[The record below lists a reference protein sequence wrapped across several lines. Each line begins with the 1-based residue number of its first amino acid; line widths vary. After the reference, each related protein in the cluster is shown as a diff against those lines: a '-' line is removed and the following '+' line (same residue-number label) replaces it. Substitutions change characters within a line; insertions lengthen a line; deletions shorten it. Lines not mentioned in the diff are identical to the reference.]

1 MRILIEEYQYEYEDV
16 YDVLKGLGVLQNV
29 EGKVCLSYVGY
40 YFNDD
45 PDVNDCVFILPKVL
59 LEGEFGKE
67 KVFGHI
73 EPKDL
78 INAEDCKELTT
89 EEHTFIYNLSV
100 WIYRAIT
107 VFRDHEFDRVED
119 GKRQSSIVFYKQAPM
134 MGHTRKRRANTFLDV
149 LLTLQEWNKRNES
162 FVMFILKNLHSGY
175 NKINWTR
182 TISRSQAVIQ
192 ESIGSTRRQDV
203 SYLNP
208 INKKRQINFD
218 EELLVIYYSILQH
231 MHDKYGFPVSIN
243 VNFPLIRGDKFARY
257 INGYGKRRLKQIK
270 YKYFSDKALELWEL
284 CYAFFDRPDNIML
297 NVDQREYLLVKS
309 FHIVFE
315 AIIDELIAGDQKL
328 PKELKDQPDGK
339 RVDHLYQYKEL
350 TNNDTDDNIYYIG
363 DSKYYKRGNSLG
375 NESVYKQ
382 FTYARNVIQW
392 NIDLFNDGK
401 AEDRNGHVK
410 LRDDVTEGYNII
422 PNFFISA
429 NQNVLQP
436 EDDIKLIDSDK
447 EAGQS
452 RQQYYLSRQFENR
465 LFDRDTFLLAHYDV
479 NFLFVIALYGRNHQ
493 SSKVAWRNKVRKMFR
508 KEIQQMLKDNFEF
521 YAMTA
526 HADVNADTYIKEN
539 FQTLLGKV
547 FHPFENR
554 EGSDQQYYSLALR
567 NPDKEYEY
575 YKNVKHDAIRA
586 EEARRRIADENEQ
599 VMFDLKQ
606 AFYVA
611 PCELGV
617 DPRSLP
623 EDVMPIVEP
632 RSHDEIPKQFLTM
645 HYLENYA
652 DTTILIGIVN
662 GLDHL
667 HWIFSRKGGK
677 RDDAYNVRLGKEVHG
692 GVVKSRD
699 YVRHAKFVIL
709 YNVGENKV
717 YKAFRVK
724 NTGELTSEQM
734 IKQDY
739 RNPHHD
745 KYFCYFFDEE
755 ITLGDFDIQ
764 GIIEADK
771 KKYEADPKHKE
782 KYAEGQPVYM
792 SGKELIKFRKKCI
805 QI

>member
-1 MRILIEEYQYEYEDV
+1 MRILIEEYQYDYEDV
-16 YDVLKGLGVLQNV
+16 YDVLKGLGVLQDV
-29 EGKVCLSYVGY
+29 EGKVSLSYVGY
-40 YFNDD
+40 YYNDD

-73 EPKDL
+73 EPRDL
-78 INAEDCKELTT
+78 INAEDCKDLTS

-119 GKRQSSIVFYKQAPM
+119 GKRQSSIVLYKQAPM
-134 MGHTRKRRANTFLDV
+134 MGHTRKRKANTFLDV

-162 FVMFILKNLHSGY
+162 FVMFIVKNLHSGY

-192 ESIGSTRRQDV
+192 ESIGGTRRQDV

-208 INKKRQINFD
+208 INKKRQVNFD

-257 INGYGKRRLKQIK
+257 IGGYGKRRLKRIK

-339 RVDHLYQYKEL
+339 RVDHIYQYQEL
-350 TNNDTDDNIYYIG
+350 TNNTTDDNIYYIG

-375 NESVYKQ
+375 KESIYKQ

-401 AEDRNGHVK
+401 EEEKNGHVK

-429 NQNVLQP
+429 NQNVLRP

-447 EAGQS
+447 EADKR

-479 NFLFVIALYGRNHQ
+479 NFLFVVALYGRNH
-493 SSKVAWRNKVRKMFR
+493 SASKALWRNKVRQMFR
-508 KEIQQMLKDNFEF
+508 KEIQQMLKENFEF

-526 HADVNADTYIKEN
+526 KSDVNPDVYIKEN
-539 FQTLLGKV
+539 FQSLLGKV
-547 FHPFENR
+547 YHPFDNR
-554 EGSDQQYYSLALR
+554 EGSDQQYFSLALR
-567 NPDKEYEY
+567 KPEKES
-575 YKNVKHDAIRA
+575 DATIRA
-586 EEARRRIADENEQ
+586 KVASENEA
-599 VMFDLKQ
+599 VMFELKN
-606 AFYVA
+606 AFYIA
-611 PCELGV
+611 KCPLGV
-617 DPRSLP
+617 DPRTLP
-623 EDVMPIVEP
+623 EDKMPIVEP
-632 RSHDEIPKQFLTM
+632 RPHDVIPKQFLTM
-645 HYLENYA
+645 HYLENYPKA
-652 DTTILIGIVN
+652 TFLIGIVN
-662 GLDHL
+662 GYEHL
-667 HWIFSRKGGK
+667 NWIFSRNGGK
-677 RDDAYNVRLGKEVHG
+677 RDDAYNVRLGKDVHG

-699 YVRHAKFVIL
+699 YVKHAKFVIL
-709 YNVGENKV
+709 YMDGEKKV

-724 NTGELTSEQM
+724 NTGELTHEQM
-734 IKQDY
+734 ISQGY
-739 RNPHHD
+739 LNPRHD
-745 KYFCYFFDEE
+745 RYFCYFFDEE
-755 ITLGDFDIQ
+755 ITLGEFDIET
-764 GIIEADK
+764 IIEA
-771 KKYEADPKHKE
+771 E
-782 KYAEGQPVYM
+782 KTRNAGYAKGMPIYVNGE
-792 SGKELIKFRKKCI
+792 ELIKFRK
-805 QI
+805 

>member
-16 YDVLKGLGVLQNV
+16 YDVLKGLGVLQDV
-29 EGKVCLSYVGY
+29 EGKVSLSYVGY

-119 GKRQSSIVFYKQAPM
+119 GKRQSSIVLYKQAPM
-134 MGHTRKRRANTFLDV
+134 MGHTRKRKANTFLDV

-162 FVMFILKNLHSGY
+162 FVMFIVKNLHSGY

-192 ESIGSTRRQDV
+192 ESGCGSRRQDV

-218 EELLVIYYSILQH
+218 EELLVIYYSVLQH
-231 MHDKYGFPVSIN
+231 MHDEYGFPVRIN
-243 VNFPLIRGDKFARY
+243 VNFPLIQGEKFKRY

-315 AIIDELIAGDQKL
+315 AIIDELIAGDQTL

-339 RVDHLYQYKEL
+339 RVDHIYQYQEL
-350 TNNDTDDNIYYIG
+350 TNNATDDHIYYIG

-375 NESVYKQ
+375 KESVYKQ

-447 EAGQS
+447 EAGQR

-547 FHPFENR
+547 YHPFENR
-554 EGSDQQYYSLALR
+554 EGSDQQYFSLALR
-567 NPDKEYEY
+567 KPEKESNPEVSAKIS
-575 YKNVKHDAIRA
+575 N
-586 EEARRRIADENEQ
+586 ENEA
-599 VMFDLKQ
+599 VMFALRQ
-606 AFYVA
+606 AFYIA
-611 PCELGV
+611 KCPLGV
-617 DPRSLP
+617 DPKTLP
-623 EDVMPIVEP
+623 EDIMPKVEARP
-632 RSHDEIPKQFLTM
+632 HDEIPKEYLTM
-645 HYLENYA
+645 HHLEQYPDA
-652 DTTILIGIVN
+652 TFLIGGFNGVN
-662 GLDHL
+662 QLN
-667 HWIFSRKGGK
+667 WIFSRRGGK
-677 RDDAYNVRLGKEVHG
+677 RDDAYNVRIGKDVHG
-692 GVVKSRD
+692 GVIKSRENI
-699 YVRHAKFVIL
+699 RHAKFVIL
-709 YNVGENKV
+709 YEFEKEDKGV

-724 NTGELTSEQM
+724 NIGELTKQQM
-734 IKQDY
+734 IDTGY
-739 RNPHHD
+739 INPRHD
-745 KYFCYFFDEE
+745 AYLCYFFDEE
-755 ITLGDFDIQ
+755 ITLGEFDIKK
-764 GIIEADK
+764 IIEADRMK
-771 KKYEADPKHKE
+771 HEADSKQKKE
-782 KYAEGQPVYM
+782 YAEGQPVYM
-792 SGKELIKFRKKCI
+792 SGKELINYRK
-805 QI
+805 

>member
-16 YDVLKGLGVLQNV
+16 YDVLKGLGVLQDV
-29 EGKVCLSYVGY
+29 EGKVSLSYVGY

-89 EEHTFIYNLSV
+89 EEHKFIYNLSV

-119 GKRQSSIVFYKQAPM
+119 GKRQSSIVLYKQAPM
-134 MGHTRKRRANTFLDV
+134 MGHTRKRKANTFLDV

-162 FVMFILKNLHSGY
+162 FVMFIVKNLHSGY

-192 ESIGSTRRQDV
+192 ESGCGSRRQDV

-218 EELLVIYYSILQH
+218 EELLVIYYSVLQH
-231 MHDKYGFPVSIN
+231 MHDEYGFPVRIN
-243 VNFPLIRGDKFARY
+243 VNFPLIQGEKFKRY

-315 AIIDELIAGDQKL
+315 AIIDELIAGDQTL

-339 RVDHLYQYKEL
+339 RVDHIYQYQEL
-350 TNNDTDDNIYYIG
+350 TNNATDDHIYYIG

-375 NESVYKQ
+375 KGSVYKQ

-447 EAGQS
+447 EAGQR

-508 KEIQQMLKDNFEF
+508 KEIQQMLKENFEF

-547 FHPFENR
+547 YHPFENR
-554 EGSDQQYYSLALR
+554 EGSDQQYFSLALCKPEKES
-567 NPDKEYEY
+567 NPEVSAKIS
-575 YKNVKHDAIRA
+575 N
-586 EEARRRIADENEQ
+586 ENEA
-599 VMFDLKQ
+599 VMFALRQ
-606 AFYVA
+606 AFYIA
-611 PCELGV
+611 KCPLGV
-617 DPRSLP
+617 DPKTLP
-623 EDVMPIVEP
+623 EDVMPKVEARP
-632 RSHDEIPKQFLTM
+632 HDEIPKEYLTM
-645 HYLENYA
+645 HHLEQYPDA
-652 DTTILIGIVN
+652 TFLIGGFNGVN
-662 GLDHL
+662 QLN
-667 HWIFSRKGGK
+667 WIFSRRGGK
-677 RDDAYNVRLGKEVHG
+677 RDDAYNVRIGKDVHG
-692 GVVKSRD
+692 GVIKSRENI
-699 YVRHAKFVIL
+699 RHAKFVIL
-709 YNVGENKV
+709 YEFEKEDKGV

-724 NTGELTSEQM
+724 NIGELTKQQM
-734 IKQDY
+734 IDTGY
-739 RNPHHD
+739 INPRHD
-745 KYFCYFFDEE
+745 AYLCYFFDEE
-755 ITLGDFDIQ
+755 ITLGEFDIKK
-764 GIIEADK
+764 IIEADRMKHEVDSKQK
-771 KKYEADPKHKE
+771 KE
-782 KYAEGQPVYM
+782 YAEGQPVYM
-792 SGKELIKFRKKCI
+792 SGKELINFRK
-805 QI
+805 

>member
-1 MRILIEEYQYEYEDV
+1 MRILIEEYQYDYEDV
-16 YDVLKGLGVLQNV
+16 YDVLKGLGVLQDV
-29 EGKVCLSYVGY
+29 EGKVSLSYVGY
-40 YFNDD
+40 YYNDD

-73 EPKDL
+73 EPRDL
-78 INAEDCKELTT
+78 INAEDCKDLTS

-119 GKRQSSIVFYKQAPM
+119 GKRQSSIVLYKQAPM
-134 MGHTRKRRANTFLDV
+134 MGHTRKRKANTFLDV

-162 FVMFILKNLHSGY
+162 FVMFIVKNLHSGY

-192 ESIGSTRRQDV
+192 ESIGGTRRQDV

-208 INKKRQINFD
+208 INKKRQVNFD

-257 INGYGKRRLKQIK
+257 IGGYGKRRLKQIK

-339 RVDHLYQYKEL
+339 RVDHIYQYQEL
-350 TNNDTDDNIYYIG
+350 TNNTTDDNIYYIG

-375 NESVYKQ
+375 KESIYKQ

-401 AEDRNGHVK
+401 EEEKNGHVK

-429 NQNVLQP
+429 NQNVLRP

-447 EAGQS
+447 EADKR

-479 NFLFVIALYGRNHQ
+479 NFLFVVALYGRNH
-493 SSKVAWRNKVRKMFR
+493 SASKALWRNKVRQMFR
-508 KEIQQMLKDNFEF
+508 KEIQQMLKENFEF

-526 HADVNADTYIKEN
+526 KSDVNPDVYIKEN
-539 FQTLLGKV
+539 FQSLLGKV
-547 FHPFENR
+547 YHPFDNR
-554 EGSDQQYYSLALR
+554 EGSDQQYFSLALR
-567 NPDKEYEY
+567 KPEKES
-575 YKNVKHDAIRA
+575 DATIRA
-586 EEARRRIADENEQ
+586 KVASENEA
-599 VMFDLKQ
+599 VMFELKN
-606 AFYVA
+606 AFYIA
-611 PCELGV
+611 KCPLGV
-617 DPRSLP
+617 DPRTLP
-623 EDVMPIVEP
+623 EDKMPIVEP
-632 RSHDEIPKQFLTM
+632 RPHDVIPKQFLTM
-645 HYLENYA
+645 HYLENYPKA
-652 DTTILIGIVN
+652 TFLIGIVN
-662 GLDHL
+662 GYEHL
-667 HWIFSRKGGK
+667 NWIFSRNGGK
-677 RDDAYNVRLGKEVHG
+677 RDDAYNVRLGKDVHG

-699 YVRHAKFVIL
+699 YVKHAKFVIL
-709 YNVGENKV
+709 YMDGEKKV

-724 NTGELTSEQM
+724 NTGELTHEQM
-734 IKQDY
+734 ISQGY
-739 RNPHHD
+739 LNPRHD
-745 KYFCYFFDEE
+745 RYFCYFFDEE
-755 ITLGDFDIQ
+755 ITLGEFDIET
-764 GIIEADK
+764 IIEA
-771 KKYEADPKHKE
+771 E
-782 KYAEGQPVYM
+782 KTRNAGYAKGMLIYVNGE
-792 SGKELIKFRKKCI
+792 ELIKFRK
-805 QI
+805 

>member
-16 YDVLKGLGVLQNV
+16 YDVLKGLGVLQDV

-162 FVMFILKNLHSGY
+162 FVMFIVKNLHSGY

-218 EELLVIYYSILQH
+218 EDLLVIYYSILQH

-375 NESVYKQ
+375 KESVYKQ

-447 EAGQS
+447 EAGQR

-547 FHPFENR
+547 YHPFENR
-554 EGSDQQYYSLALR
+554 EGSDQQYFSLALR
-567 NPDKEYEY
+567 KPEKESNPEVSAKIS
-575 YKNVKHDAIRA
+575 N
-586 EEARRRIADENEQ
+586 ENEA
-599 VMFDLKQ
+599 VMFALRQ
-606 AFYVA
+606 AFYIA
-611 PCELGV
+611 KCPLGV
-617 DPRSLP
+617 DPKTLP
-623 EDVMPIVEP
+623 EDVMPKVEARP
-632 RSHDEIPKQFLTM
+632 HDEIPKEYLTM
-645 HYLENYA
+645 HHLEQYPDA
-652 DTTILIGIVN
+652 TFLIGGFNGVN
-662 GLDHL
+662 QLN
-667 HWIFSRKGGK
+667 WIFSRRGGK
-677 RDDAYNVRLGKEVHG
+677 RDDAYNVRIGKDVHG
-692 GVVKSRD
+692 GVIKSRENI
-699 YVRHAKFVIL
+699 RHAKFVIL
-709 YNVGENKV
+709 YEFEKEDKGV

-724 NTGELTSEQM
+724 NIGELTKQQM
-734 IKQDY
+734 IDTGY
-739 RNPHHD
+739 INPRHD
-745 KYFCYFFDEE
+745 AYLCYFFDEE
-755 ITLGDFDIQ
+755 ITLGEFDIKK
-764 GIIEADK
+764 IIEADRMK
-771 KKYEADPKHKE
+771 HEADSKQKKE
-782 KYAEGQPVYM
+782 YAEGQPVYM
-792 SGKELIKFRKKCI
+792 SGKELINYRK
-805 QI
+805 

>member
-16 YDVLKGLGVLQNV
+16 YDVLKGLGVLQDV
-29 EGKVCLSYVGY
+29 EGKVSLSYVGY

-78 INAEDCKELTT
+78 INAEECKELTS

-107 VFRDHEFDRVED
+107 VFRDHEFDRVEN
-119 GKRQSSIVFYKQAPM
+119 GKRQSSIVLYKQAPM
-134 MGHTRKRRANTFLDV
+134 MGHTRKRKANTFLDV
-149 LLTLQEWNKRNES
+149 LLTLQEWNKRNQS
-162 FVMFILKNLHSGY
+162 FVMFIVKNLHSGY

-192 ESIGSTRRQDV
+192 ETTCGTRRQDV

-257 INGYGKRRLKQIK
+257 IGGYGKRRLKQIK

-350 TNNDTDDNIYYIG
+350 TNNDKNGNIYYIG

-375 NESVYKQ
+375 KESIYKQ

-401 AEDRNGHVK
+401 AENQSGHVK

-429 NQNVLQP
+429 NQNVLRP

-447 EAGQS
+447 EADKH
-452 RQQYYLSRQFENR
+452 RQQYYLNRQFENR

-479 NFLFVIALYGRNHQ
+479 NFLFVVALYGRNNAA
-493 SSKVAWRNKVRKMFR
+493 SKVQWRNKVRRMFR
-508 KEIQQMLKDNFEF
+508 KEIQQMIKENFEF

-526 HADVNADTYIKEN
+526 KSNVNPDVYIKEN
-539 FQTLLGKV
+539 FQSLLGKV
-547 FHPFENR
+547 YHPFDNR
-554 EGSDQQYYSLALR
+554 EGSDQQYFSLALR
-567 NPDKEYEY
+567 KPEKEKEYYEKVV
-575 YKNVKHDAIRA
+575 KNPALGEKMMK
-586 EEARRRIADENEQ
+586 EIADENES
-599 VMFDLKQ
+599 VIFDLRQ
-606 AFYVA
+606 AFYIA
-611 PCELGV
+611 KCPLGV
-617 DPRSLP
+617 DPRTLP
-623 EDVMPIVEP
+623 EDKMPIVEP
-632 RSHDEIPKQFLTM
+632 RPHDVIPKQFLTM
-645 HYLENYA
+645 HYLENYPK
-652 DTTILIGIVN
+652 TTFLIGIVN
-662 GLDHL
+662 GMDQLN
-667 HWIFSRKGGK
+667 WIFSRKGGK
-677 RDDAYNVRLGKEVHG
+677 RDDAYNVRLGKEAHG

-699 YVRHAKFVIL
+699 YVKHAKFVIL
-709 YNVGENKV
+709 YMDGENKV
-717 YKAFRVK
+717 YKAYRVK
-724 NTGELTSEQM
+724 NTGELIREQM
-734 IKQDY
+734 VSQGY
-739 RNPHHD
+739 LNPRHD
-745 KYFCYFFDEE
+745 RYFCYFFDEE
-755 ITLGDFDIQ
+755 ITLGEFDIEA
-764 GIIEADK
+764 IIDA
-771 KKYEADPKHKE
+771 E
-782 KYAEGQPVYM
+782 KARNAEYAKGMPVYM
-792 SGKELIKFRKKCI
+792 SGEELIKFRR
-805 QI
+805 

>member
-16 YDVLKGLGVLQNV
+16 YDVLKGLGVLQDV
-29 EGKVCLSYVGY
+29 EGKVSLSYVGY

-134 MGHTRKRRANTFLDV
+134 MGHTRKRMANTFLDV

-162 FVMFILKNLHSGY
+162 FVMFIVKNLHSGY

-243 VNFPLIRGDKFARY
+243 VNFPLIRGDKFTRY
-257 INGYGKRRLKQIK
+257 ISGYGKRRLKQIK

-375 NESVYKQ
+375 KESVYKQ

-401 AEDRNGHVK
+401 AEDRSGHVK

-429 NQNVLQP
+429 NQNVLRP
-436 EDDIKLIDSDK
+436 ENDIKLIDSDK
-447 EAGQS
+447 EDGKR

-479 NFLFVIALYGRNHQ
+479 NFLFVVALYGRNN
-493 SSKVAWRNKVRKMFR
+493 SASKVQWRNKVRRMFR
-508 KEIQQMLKDNFEF
+508 IEIQQMLKENFEF

-526 HADVNADTYIKEN
+526 KSDVNPDAYLREN
-539 FQTLLGKV
+539 FQQVLGKV
-547 FHPFENR
+547 YHPFDNR
-554 EGSDQQYYSLALR
+554 EGSDQQYFSLALR
-567 NPDKEYEY
+567 KPEKEA
-575 YKNVKHDAIRA
+575 DAAIREKVA
-586 EEARRRIADENEQ
+586 SENEA
-599 VMFDLKQ
+599 VMFELKH
-606 AFYVA
+606 AFYIA
-611 PCELGV
+611 KCPLGV
-617 DPRSLP
+617 DPRTLP
-623 EDVMPIVEP
+623 EDVMPRVEARP
-632 RSHDEIPKQFLTM
+632 HDVIPKQFLTM
-645 HYLENYA
+645 HYLENYPKA
-652 DTTILIGIVN
+652 TFLIGIVN
-662 GLDHL
+662 GMEHL

-677 RDDAYNVRLGKEVHG
+677 RDDAYNVRLGKEAHG

-699 YVRHAKFVIL
+699 YVKHAKFVIL
-709 YNVGENKV
+709 YNAGENKV

-724 NTGELTSEQM
+724 NTGELTHEQM
-734 IKQDY
+734 ISQGY
-739 RNPHHD
+739 LRPRHD

-755 ITLGDFDIQ
+755 ITLGEFDIH

-771 KKYEADPKHKE
+771 KKHEVDAKQKE
-782 KYAEGQPVYM
+782 EYAEGQPIFM
-792 SGKELIKFRKKCI
+792 SGEELIKFRK
-805 QI
+805 

>member
-16 YDVLKGLGVLQNV
+16 YDVLKGLGVLQDV
-29 EGKVCLSYVGY
+29 EGKVSLSYVGY

-162 FVMFILKNLHSGY
+162 FVMFIVKDLHSGY

-257 INGYGKRRLKQIK
+257 ISGYGKRRLKQIK

-297 NVDQREYLLVKS
+297 NVDQREYMLVKS

-375 NESVYKQ
+375 KESVYKQ

-401 AEDRNGHVK
+401 AEDRSGHVK

-429 NQNVLQP
+429 NQNVLRP
-436 EDDIKLIDSDK
+436 ENDIKLIDSDK
-447 EAGQS
+447 EDGKR

-479 NFLFVIALYGRNHQ
+479 NFLFVVALYGRNN
-493 SSKVAWRNKVRKMFR
+493 SASKVQWRNKVRRMFR
-508 KEIQQMLKDNFEF
+508 IEIQQMLKENFEF

-526 HADVNADTYIKEN
+526 KSDVNPDAYLRET
-539 FQTLLGKV
+539 FQQVLGKV
-547 FHPFENR
+547 YHPFDNR
-554 EGSDQQYYSLALR
+554 EGSDQQYFSLALR
-567 NPDKEYEY
+567 KPEKEA
-575 YKNVKHDAIRA
+575 DAAIREKVA
-586 EEARRRIADENEQ
+586 SENEA
-599 VMFDLKQ
+599 VMFELKH
-606 AFYVA
+606 AFYIA
-611 PCELGV
+611 KCPLGV
-617 DPRSLP
+617 DPRTLP
-623 EDVMPIVEP
+623 EDVMPRVEARP
-632 RSHDEIPKQFLTM
+632 HDVIPKQFLTM
-645 HYLENYA
+645 HYLENYPKA
-652 DTTILIGIVN
+652 TFLIGIVN
-662 GLDHL
+662 GMEHL

-677 RDDAYNVRLGKEVHG
+677 RDDAYNVRLGKEAHG

-699 YVRHAKFVIL
+699 YVKHAKFVIL
-709 YNVGENKV
+709 YNAGENKV

-724 NTGELTSEQM
+724 NTGELTREQM
-734 IKQDY
+734 ISQGY
-739 RNPHHD
+739 LRPRHD

-755 ITLGDFDIQ
+755 ITLGEFDIH

-771 KKYEADPKHKE
+771 KKHEVDAKQKE
-782 KYAEGQPVYM
+782 EYAEGQPIFM
-792 SGKELIKFRKKCI
+792 SGEELIKFRK
-805 QI
+805 

>member
-16 YDVLKGLGVLQNV
+16 YDVLKGLGVLQDV
-29 EGKVCLSYVGY
+29 EGKVSLSYVGY

-59 LEGEFGKE
+59 LEGEFGRE

-78 INAEDCKELTT
+78 INAEECKGLTS

-119 GKRQSSIVFYKQAPM
+119 GKRQSSIVLYKQAPM
-134 MGHTRKRRANTFLDV
+134 MGHTRKRKANTFLDV

-162 FVMFILKNLHSGY
+162 FVMFIVKNLHSGY

-192 ESIGSTRRQDV
+192 ESTSGTRRQDV
-203 SYLNP
+203 SYLSP

-218 EELLVIYYSILQH
+218 EELLIIYYSILQH
-231 MHDKYGFPVSIN
+231 MHDKYGFPVSIK

-257 INGYGKRRLKQIK
+257 IGGYGKRRLKQIK

-339 RVDHLYQYKEL
+339 RVDHLYQYREL
-350 TNNDTDDNIYYIG
+350 TNNTTSDNIYYIG

-375 NESVYKQ
+375 KESVYKQ

-401 AEDRNGHVK
+401 AEDRSGHVK

-447 EAGQS
+447 EASQR

-479 NFLFVIALYGRNHQ
+479 NFLFVVALYGRNHPASKAQ
-493 SSKVAWRNKVRKMFR
+493 WRSKVRQMFR
-508 KEIQQMLKDNFEF
+508 KEIQQMLKENFEF

-526 HADVNADTYIKEN
+526 KSDVNPDVYIKEN
-539 FQTLLGKV
+539 FQSLLGKV
-547 FHPFENR
+547 YHPFDNR
-554 EGSDQQYYSLALR
+554 EGSDQQYFSLALR
-567 NPDKEYEY
+567 KPEKEKEYYEKVV
-575 YKNVKHDAIRA
+575 KNPALGEKMMN
-586 EEARRRIADENEQ
+586 EIADENEA
-599 VMFDLKQ
+599 VMFDLRQ

-611 PCELGV
+611 KCPLGT
-617 DPRSLP
+617 DPRTLP
-623 EDVMPIVEP
+623 EDEMPIVEP
-632 RSHDEIPKQFLTM
+632 RPHDVIPKQFLTM
-645 HYLENYA
+645 HYLENYPTA
-652 DTTILIGIVN
+652 TFLIGIVN
-662 GLDHL
+662 GYEHL
-667 HWIFSRKGGK
+667 NWIFSRNGGK
-677 RDDAYNVRLGKEVHG
+677 RDDAYNVRLGKDVHG

-699 YVRHAKFVIL
+699 YVKHAKFVIL
-709 YNVGENKV
+709 YMDGEKKV

-724 NTGELTSEQM
+724 NTGELTRKQM
-734 IKQDY
+734 IAQGY
-739 RNPHHD
+739 LNPRHER
-745 KYFCYFFDEE
+745 YFCYFFDEE
-755 ITLGDFDIQ
+755 ITLGEFDIAA
-764 GIIEADK
+764 IIEAEK
-771 KKYEADPKHKE
+771 ARNA
-782 KYAEGQPVYM
+782 KYAKGMPVYM
-792 SGKELIKFRKKCI
+792 SGEELIKFKK
-805 QI
+805 

>member
-1 MRILIEEYQYEYEDV
+1 MRILIEEYQYDYEDV
-16 YDVLKGLGVLQNV
+16 YDVLKGLGVLQDV
-29 EGKVCLSYVGY
+29 EGKVSLSYVGY
-40 YFNDD
+40 YYNDD

-73 EPKDL
+73 EPRDL
-78 INAEDCKELTT
+78 INAEDCKDLTS

-119 GKRQSSIVFYKQAPM
+119 GKRQSSIVLYKQAPM
-134 MGHTRKRRANTFLDV
+134 MGHTRKRKANTFLDV

-162 FVMFILKNLHSGY
+162 FVMFIVKNLHSGY

-192 ESIGSTRRQDV
+192 ESIGGTRRQDV

-208 INKKRQINFD
+208 INKKRQVNFD

-257 INGYGKRRLKQIK
+257 IGGYGKRRLKQIK

-339 RVDHLYQYKEL
+339 RVDHIYQYQEL
-350 TNNDTDDNIYYIG
+350 TNNTTDDNIYYIG

-375 NESVYKQ
+375 KESIYKQ

-401 AEDRNGHVK
+401 EEEKNGHVK

-429 NQNVLQP
+429 NQNVLRP

-447 EAGQS
+447 EADKR

-479 NFLFVIALYGRNHQ
+479 NFLFVVALYGRNH
-493 SSKVAWRNKVRKMFR
+493 SASKALWRNKVRQMFR
-508 KEIQQMLKDNFEF
+508 KEIQQMLKENFEF

-526 HADVNADTYIKEN
+526 KSDVNPDVYIKEN
-539 FQTLLGKV
+539 FQSLLGKV
-547 FHPFENR
+547 YHPFDNR
-554 EGSDQQYYSLALR
+554 EGSDQQYFSLALR
-567 NPDKEYEY
+567 KPEKES
-575 YKNVKHDAIRA
+575 DATIRA
-586 EEARRRIADENEQ
+586 KVASENEA
-599 VMFDLKQ
+599 VMFELKN
-606 AFYVA
+606 AFYIA
-611 PCELGV
+611 KCPLGV
-617 DPRSLP
+617 DPRTLP
-623 EDVMPIVEP
+623 EDKMPIVEP
-632 RSHDEIPKQFLTM
+632 RPHDVIPKQFLTM
-645 HYLENYA
+645 HYLENYPKA
-652 DTTILIGIVN
+652 TFLIGIVN
-662 GLDHL
+662 GYEHL
-667 HWIFSRKGGK
+667 NWIFSRNGGK
-677 RDDAYNVRLGKEVHG
+677 RDDAYNVRLGKDVHG

-699 YVRHAKFVIL
+699 YVKHAKFVIL
-709 YNVGENKV
+709 YMDGEKKV

-724 NTGELTSEQM
+724 NTGELTHEQM
-734 IKQDY
+734 ISQGY
-739 RNPHHD
+739 LNPRHD
-745 KYFCYFFDEE
+745 RYFCYFFDEE
-755 ITLGDFDIQ
+755 ITLGEFDIET
-764 GIIEADK
+764 IIEA
-771 KKYEADPKHKE
+771 E
-782 KYAEGQPVYM
+782 KTRNAGYAKGMPIYVNGE
-792 SGKELIKFRKKCI
+792 ELIKFRK
-805 QI
+805 

>member
-16 YDVLKGLGVLQNV
+16 YDVLKGLGVLQDV
-29 EGKVCLSYVGY
+29 EGKVSLSYVGY

-89 EEHTFIYNLSV
+89 EEHKFIYNLSV

-119 GKRQSSIVFYKQAPM
+119 GKRQSSIVLYKQAPM
-134 MGHTRKRRANTFLDV
+134 MGHTRKRKANTFLDV

-162 FVMFILKNLHSGY
+162 FVMFIVKNLHSGY

-192 ESIGSTRRQDV
+192 EGIGGTRRQDV

-243 VNFPLIRGDKFARY
+243 VNFPLIRGDKFERY

-339 RVDHLYQYKEL
+339 RVDHLYQYQEL
-350 TNNDTDDNIYYIG
+350 TNNDKNDNIYYIG

-375 NESVYKQ
+375 KESIYKQ

-447 EAGQS
+447 EAGQR

-547 FHPFENR
+547 YHPFENR
-554 EGSDQQYYSLALR
+554 EGSDQQYFSLALR
-567 NPDKEYEY
+567 KPEKESNPEVSAKIS
-575 YKNVKHDAIRA
+575 N
-586 EEARRRIADENEQ
+586 ENEA
-599 VMFDLKQ
+599 VMFALRQ
-606 AFYVA
+606 AFYIA
-611 PCELGV
+611 KCPLGV
-617 DPRSLP
+617 DPKTLP
-623 EDVMPIVEP
+623 EDVMPKVEARP
-632 RSHDEIPKQFLTM
+632 HDEIPKEYLTM
-645 HYLENYA
+645 HHLEQYPDA
-652 DTTILIGIVN
+652 TFLIGGFNGVN
-662 GLDHL
+662 QLN
-667 HWIFSRKGGK
+667 WIFSRRGGK
-677 RDDAYNVRLGKEVHG
+677 RDDAYNVRIGKDVHG
-692 GVVKSRD
+692 GVIKSRENI
-699 YVRHAKFVIL
+699 RHAKFVIL
-709 YNVGENKV
+709 YEFEKEDKGV

-724 NTGELTSEQM
+724 NIGELTKQQM
-734 IKQDY
+734 IDTGY
-739 RNPHHD
+739 INPRHD
-745 KYFCYFFDEE
+745 AYLCYFFDEE
-755 ITLGDFDIQ
+755 ITLGEFDIKK
-764 GIIEADK
+764 IIEADRMK
-771 KKYEADPKHKE
+771 HEADSKQKKE
-782 KYAEGQPVYM
+782 YAEGQPVYM
-792 SGKELIKFRKKCI
+792 SGKELINYRK
-805 QI
+805 

>member
-16 YDVLKGLGVLQNV
+16 YDVLKGLGVLQDV
-29 EGKVCLSYVGY
+29 EGKVSLSYVGY

-162 FVMFILKNLHSGY
+162 FVMFIVKDLHSGY

-257 INGYGKRRLKQIK
+257 ISGYGKRRLKQIK

-297 NVDQREYLLVKS
+297 NVDQREYMLVKS

-375 NESVYKQ
+375 KGSVYKQ

-401 AEDRNGHVK
+401 AEDRSGHVK

-429 NQNVLQP
+429 NQNVLRP
-436 EDDIKLIDSDK
+436 ENDIKLIDSDK
-447 EAGQS
+447 EDGKR

-479 NFLFVIALYGRNHQ
+479 NFLFVVALYGRNN
-493 SSKVAWRNKVRKMFR
+493 SASKVQWRNKVRRMFR
-508 KEIQQMLKDNFEF
+508 IEIQQMLKENFEF

-526 HADVNADTYIKEN
+526 KSDVNPDAYLREN
-539 FQTLLGKV
+539 FQQVLGKV
-547 FHPFENR
+547 YHPFDNR
-554 EGSDQQYYSLALR
+554 EGSDQQYFSLALR
-567 NPDKEYEY
+567 KPEKEA
-575 YKNVKHDAIRA
+575 DAAIREKVA
-586 EEARRRIADENEQ
+586 SENEA
-599 VMFDLKQ
+599 VMFELKH
-606 AFYVA
+606 AFYIA
-611 PCELGV
+611 KCPLGV
-617 DPRSLP
+617 DPRTLP
-623 EDVMPIVEP
+623 EDVMPRVEARP
-632 RSHDEIPKQFLTM
+632 HDVIPKQFLTM
-645 HYLENYA
+645 HYLENYPKA
-652 DTTILIGIVN
+652 TFLIGIVN
-662 GLDHL
+662 GMEHL

-677 RDDAYNVRLGKEVHG
+677 RDDAYNVRLGKEAHG

-699 YVRHAKFVIL
+699 YVKHAKFVIL
-709 YNVGENKV
+709 YNAGENKV

-724 NTGELTSEQM
+724 NTGELTREQM
-734 IKQDY
+734 ISQGY
-739 RNPHHD
+739 LRPRHD

-755 ITLGDFDIQ
+755 ITLGEFDIH

-771 KKYEADPKHKE
+771 KKHEVDAKQKE
-782 KYAEGQPVYM
+782 EYAEGQPIFM
-792 SGKELIKFRKKCI
+792 SGEELIKFRK
-805 QI
+805 

>member
-16 YDVLKGLGVLQNV
+16 YDVLKGLGVLQDV
-29 EGKVCLSYVGY
+29 EGKVSLSYVGY

-89 EEHTFIYNLSV
+89 EEHKFIYNLSV

-162 FVMFILKNLHSGY
+162 FVMFIVKDLHSGY

-257 INGYGKRRLKQIK
+257 ISGYGKRRLKQIK

-297 NVDQREYLLVKS
+297 NVGQREYLLVKS

-375 NESVYKQ
+375 KESVYKQ

-401 AEDRNGHVK
+401 AEDRSGHVK

-429 NQNVLQP
+429 NQNVLRP
-436 EDDIKLIDSDK
+436 ENDIKLIDSDK
-447 EAGQS
+447 EDGKR

-479 NFLFVIALYGRNHQ
+479 NFLFVVALYGRNN
-493 SSKVAWRNKVRKMFR
+493 SASKVQWRNKVRRMFR
-508 KEIQQMLKDNFEF
+508 IEIQQMLKENFEF

-526 HADVNADTYIKEN
+526 KSDVNPDAYLREN
-539 FQTLLGKV
+539 FQQVLGKV
-547 FHPFENR
+547 YHPFDNR
-554 EGSDQQYYSLALR
+554 EGSDQQYFSLALR
-567 NPDKEYEY
+567 KPEKEA
-575 YKNVKHDAIRA
+575 DAAIREKVA
-586 EEARRRIADENEQ
+586 SENEA
-599 VMFDLKQ
+599 VMFELKH
-606 AFYVA
+606 AFYIA
-611 PCELGV
+611 KCPLGV
-617 DPRSLP
+617 DPRTLP
-623 EDVMPIVEP
+623 EDVMPRVEARP
-632 RSHDEIPKQFLTM
+632 HDVIPKQFLTM
-645 HYLENYA
+645 HYLENYPKA
-652 DTTILIGIVN
+652 TFLIGIVN
-662 GLDHL
+662 GMEHL

-677 RDDAYNVRLGKEVHG
+677 RDDAYNVRLGKEAHG

-699 YVRHAKFVIL
+699 YVKHAKFVIL
-709 YNVGENKV
+709 YNAGENKV

-724 NTGELTSEQM
+724 NTGELTREQM
-734 IKQDY
+734 ISQGY
-739 RNPHHD
+739 LRPRHD

-755 ITLGDFDIQ
+755 ITLGEFDIH

-771 KKYEADPKHKE
+771 KKHEVDAKQKE
-782 KYAEGQPVYM
+782 EYAEGQPIFM
-792 SGKELIKFRKKCI
+792 SGEELIKFRK
-805 QI
+805 

>member
-16 YDVLKGLGVLQNV
+16 YDVLKGLGVLQDV

-89 EEHTFIYNLSV
+89 EEHKFIYNLSV

-107 VFRDHEFDRVED
+107 VFRNHEFDRVED
-119 GKRQSSIVFYKQAPM
+119 GKRQSSIVLYKQAPM

-315 AIIDELIAGDQKL
+315 AIIDELIAGDQTL

-339 RVDHLYQYKEL
+339 RVDHIYQYQEL
-350 TNNDTDDNIYYIG
+350 TNNATDDHIYYIG

-375 NESVYKQ
+375 KESVYKQ

-447 EAGQS
+447 EAGQR

-547 FHPFENR
+547 YHPFENR
-554 EGSDQQYYSLALR
+554 EGSDQQYFSLALR
-567 NPDKEYEY
+567 KPEKERNPEVSAKIS
-575 YKNVKHDAIRA
+575 N
-586 EEARRRIADENEQ
+586 ENEA
-599 VMFDLKQ
+599 VMFALRQ
-606 AFYVA
+606 AFYIA
-611 PCELGV
+611 KCPLGV
-617 DPRSLP
+617 DPKTLP
-623 EDVMPIVEP
+623 EDIMPKVEARP
-632 RSHDEIPKQFLTM
+632 HDEIPKEYLTM
-645 HYLENYA
+645 HHLEQYPDA
-652 DTTILIGIVN
+652 TFLIGGFNGVN
-662 GLDHL
+662 QLN
-667 HWIFSRKGGK
+667 WIFSRRGGK
-677 RDDAYNVRLGKEVHG
+677 RDDAYNVRIGKDVHG
-692 GVVKSRD
+692 GVIKSRENI
-699 YVRHAKFVIL
+699 RHAKFVIL
-709 YNVGENKV
+709 YEFEKEDKGV

-724 NTGELTSEQM
+724 NIGELTKQQM
-734 IKQDY
+734 IDTGY
-739 RNPHHD
+739 INPRHD
-745 KYFCYFFDEE
+745 AYLCYFFDEE
-755 ITLGDFDIQ
+755 ITLGEFDIKK
-764 GIIEADK
+764 IIEADRMK
-771 KKYEADPKHKE
+771 HEADSKQKKE
-782 KYAEGQPVYM
+782 YAEGQPVYM
-792 SGKELIKFRKKCI
+792 SGKELINYRK
-805 QI
+805 

>member
-16 YDVLKGLGVLQNV
+16 YDVLKGLGVLQDV
-29 EGKVCLSYVGY
+29 EGKVSLSYVGY

-162 FVMFILKNLHSGY
+162 FVMFIVKNLHSGY

-257 INGYGKRRLKQIK
+257 ISGYGKRRLKQIK

-339 RVDHLYQYKEL
+339 RVDHLYQYQEL
-350 TNNDTDDNIYYIG
+350 TNNDKNDNIYYIG

-375 NESVYKQ
+375 KESIYKQ

-447 EAGQS
+447 EAGQR

-547 FHPFENR
+547 YHPFENR
-554 EGSDQQYYSLALR
+554 EGSDQQYFSLALR
-567 NPDKEYEY
+567 KPEKESNPEVSAKIS
-575 YKNVKHDAIRA
+575 N
-586 EEARRRIADENEQ
+586 ENEA
-599 VMFDLKQ
+599 VMFALRQ
-606 AFYVA
+606 AFYIA
-611 PCELGV
+611 KCPLGV
-617 DPRSLP
+617 DPKTLP
-623 EDVMPIVEP
+623 EDIMPKVEARP
-632 RSHDEIPKQFLTM
+632 HDEIPKEYLTM
-645 HYLENYA
+645 HHLEQYPDA
-652 DTTILIGIVN
+652 TFLIGGFNGVN
-662 GLDHL
+662 QLN
-667 HWIFSRKGGK
+667 WIFSRRGGK
-677 RDDAYNVRLGKEVHG
+677 RDDAYNVRIGKDVHG
-692 GVVKSRD
+692 GVIKSRENI
-699 YVRHAKFVIL
+699 RHAKFVIL
-709 YNVGENKV
+709 YEFEKEDKGV

-724 NTGELTSEQM
+724 NIGELTKQQM
-734 IKQDY
+734 IDTGY
-739 RNPHHD
+739 INPRHD
-745 KYFCYFFDEE
+745 AYLCYFFDEE
-755 ITLGDFDIQ
+755 ITLGEFDIKK
-764 GIIEADK
+764 IIEADRMK
-771 KKYEADPKHKE
+771 HEADSKQKKE
-782 KYAEGQPVYM
+782 YAEGQPVYM
-792 SGKELIKFRKKCI
+792 SGKELINYRK
-805 QI
+805 

>member
-16 YDVLKGLGVLQNV
+16 YDVLKGLGVLQDV
-29 EGKVCLSYVGY
+29 EGKVSLSYVGY

-162 FVMFILKNLHSGY
+162 FVMFIVKNLHSGY

-257 INGYGKRRLKQIK
+257 ISGYGKRRLKQIK

-284 CYAFFDRPDNIML
+284 CNAFFDRPDNIML

-375 NESVYKQ
+375 KESVYKQ

-392 NIDLFNDGK
+392 NIDLFNDSK
-401 AEDRNGHVK
+401 AEDRSGHVK

-429 NQNVLQP
+429 NQNVLRP
-436 EDDIKLIDSDK
+436 ENDIKLIDSDK
-447 EAGQS
+447 EDGKR

-479 NFLFVIALYGRNHQ
+479 NFLFVVALYGRNN
-493 SSKVAWRNKVRKMFR
+493 SASKVQWRNKVRRMFR
-508 KEIQQMLKDNFEF
+508 IEIQQMLKENFEF

-526 HADVNADTYIKEN
+526 KSDVNPDAYLREN
-539 FQTLLGKV
+539 FQQVLGKV
-547 FHPFENR
+547 YQPFDNR
-554 EGSDQQYYSLALR
+554 EGSDQQYFSLALR
-567 NPDKEYEY
+567 KPEKEA
-575 YKNVKHDAIRA
+575 DAAIREKVA
-586 EEARRRIADENEQ
+586 SENEA
-599 VMFDLKQ
+599 VMFELKH
-606 AFYVA
+606 AFYIA
-611 PCELGV
+611 KCPLGV
-617 DPRSLP
+617 DPRTLP
-623 EDVMPIVEP
+623 EDVMPKVEARP
-632 RSHDEIPKQFLTM
+632 HDVIPKQFLTM
-645 HYLENYA
+645 HYLENYPKA
-652 DTTILIGIVN
+652 TFLIGIVN
-662 GLDHL
+662 GMEHL

-677 RDDAYNVRLGKEVHG
+677 RDDAYNVRLGKEAHG

-699 YVRHAKFVIL
+699 YVKHAKFVIL
-709 YNVGENKV
+709 YNAGENKV

-724 NTGELTSEQM
+724 NTGELTREQM
-734 IKQDY
+734 ISQGY
-739 RNPHHD
+739 LCPRHD

-755 ITLGDFDIQ
+755 ITLGEFDIH

-771 KKYEADPKHKE
+771 KKHEVDVKQKE
-782 KYAEGQPVYM
+782 EYAEGQPIFM
-792 SGKELIKFRKKCI
+792 SGEELIKFRK
-805 QI
+805 

>member
-1 MRILIEEYQYEYEDV
+1 MRILIEEYQYDYEDV
-16 YDVLKGLGVLQNV
+16 YDVLKGLGVLQDV
-29 EGKVCLSYVGY
+29 EGKVSLSYVGY
-40 YFNDD
+40 YYNDD

-59 LEGEFGKE
+59 LEDEFGKE

-73 EPKDL
+73 EPRDL
-78 INAEDCKELTT
+78 INAEDCKDLTS

-119 GKRQSSIVFYKQAPM
+119 GKRQSSIVLYKQAPM
-134 MGHTRKRRANTFLDV
+134 MGHTRKRKANTFLDV

-162 FVMFILKNLHSGY
+162 FVMFIVKNLHSGY

-192 ESIGSTRRQDV
+192 ESIGGTRRQDV

-208 INKKRQINFD
+208 INKKRQVNFD

-243 VNFPLIRGDKFARY
+243 VNFPLIRGDKFARH
-257 INGYGKRRLKQIK
+257 IGGYGKRRLKQIK

-339 RVDHLYQYKEL
+339 RVDHIYQYQEL
-350 TNNDTDDNIYYIG
+350 TNNTTDDNIYYIG

-375 NESVYKQ
+375 KESIYKQ

-401 AEDRNGHVK
+401 EEEKNGHVK

-429 NQNVLQP
+429 NQNVLRP

-447 EAGQS
+447 EADKR

-479 NFLFVIALYGRNHQ
+479 NFLFVVALYGRNH
-493 SSKVAWRNKVRKMFR
+493 SASKALWRNKVRQMFR
-508 KEIQQMLKDNFEF
+508 KEIQQMLKENFEF

-526 HADVNADTYIKEN
+526 KSDVNPDVYIKEN
-539 FQTLLGKV
+539 FQSLLGKV
-547 FHPFENR
+547 YHPFDNR
-554 EGSDQQYYSLALR
+554 EGSDQQYFSLALR
-567 NPDKEYEY
+567 KPEKES
-575 YKNVKHDAIRA
+575 DATIRA
-586 EEARRRIADENEQ
+586 KVASENEA
-599 VMFDLKQ
+599 VMFELKN
-606 AFYVA
+606 AFYIA
-611 PCELGV
+611 KCPLGV
-617 DPRSLP
+617 DPRTLP
-623 EDVMPIVEP
+623 EDKMPIVEP
-632 RSHDEIPKQFLTM
+632 RPHDVIPKQFLTM
-645 HYLENYA
+645 HYLENYPKA
-652 DTTILIGIVN
+652 TFLIGIVN
-662 GLDHL
+662 GYEHL
-667 HWIFSRKGGK
+667 NWIFSRNGGK
-677 RDDAYNVRLGKEVHG
+677 RDDAYNVRLGKDVHG

-699 YVRHAKFVIL
+699 YVKHAKFVIL
-709 YNVGENKV
+709 YMDGEKKV

-724 NTGELTSEQM
+724 NTGELTHEQM
-734 IKQDY
+734 ISQGY
-739 RNPHHD
+739 LNPRHD
-745 KYFCYFFDEE
+745 RYFCYFFDEE
-755 ITLGDFDIQ
+755 ITLGEFDIET
-764 GIIEADK
+764 IIEA
-771 KKYEADPKHKE
+771 E
-782 KYAEGQPVYM
+782 KTRNAGYAKGMPIYVNGE
-792 SGKELIKFRKKCI
+792 ELIKFRK
-805 QI
+805 

>member
-16 YDVLKGLGVLQNV
+16 YDVLKGLGVLQDV
-29 EGKVCLSYVGY
+29 EGKVSLSYVGY

-89 EEHTFIYNLSV
+89 EEHKFIYNLSV

-119 GKRQSSIVFYKQAPM
+119 GKRQSSIVLYKQAPM
-134 MGHTRKRRANTFLDV
+134 MGHTRKRKANTFLDV

-162 FVMFILKNLHSGY
+162 FVMFIVKNLHSGY

-192 ESIGSTRRQDV
+192 GSGCGSRRQDV

-218 EELLVIYYSILQH
+218 AELLVIYYSVLQH
-231 MHDKYGFPVSIN
+231 MHDKYGFPVRIN
-243 VNFPLIRGDKFARY
+243 VNFPLIQGEKFKRY

-315 AIIDELIAGDQKL
+315 AIIDELIAGDQTL

-339 RVDHLYQYKEL
+339 RVDHIYQYQEL
-350 TNNDTDDNIYYIG
+350 TNNATDDHIYYIG

-375 NESVYKQ
+375 KESVYKQ

-447 EAGQS
+447 EAGQR

-547 FHPFENR
+547 YHPFENR
-554 EGSDQQYYSLALR
+554 EGSDQQYFSLALR
-567 NPDKEYEY
+567 KPEKESNPEVSAKIS
-575 YKNVKHDAIRA
+575 N
-586 EEARRRIADENEQ
+586 ENEA
-599 VMFDLKQ
+599 VMFALRQ
-606 AFYVA
+606 AFYIA
-611 PCELGV
+611 KCPLGV
-617 DPRSLP
+617 DPKTLP
-623 EDVMPIVEP
+623 EDVMPKVEARP
-632 RSHDEIPKQFLTM
+632 HDEIPKEYLTM
-645 HYLENYA
+645 HHLEQYPDA
-652 DTTILIGIVN
+652 TFLIGGFNGVN
-662 GLDHL
+662 QLN
-667 HWIFSRKGGK
+667 WIFSRRGGK
-677 RDDAYNVRLGKEVHG
+677 RDDAYNVRIGKDVHG
-692 GVVKSRD
+692 GVIKSRENI
-699 YVRHAKFVIL
+699 RHAKFVIL
-709 YNVGENKV
+709 YEFEKEDKGV
-717 YKAFRVK
+717 YKTFRVK
-724 NTGELTSEQM
+724 NIGELTKQQM
-734 IKQDY
+734 IDTGY
-739 RNPHHD
+739 INPRHD
-745 KYFCYFFDEE
+745 AYLCYFFDEE
-755 ITLGDFDIQ
+755 ITLGEFDIKK
-764 GIIEADK
+764 IIEADRMK
-771 KKYEADPKHKE
+771 HEADSKQKKE
-782 KYAEGQPVYM
+782 YAEGQPVYM
-792 SGKELIKFRKKCI
+792 TGKELINFRK
-805 QI
+805 

>member
-16 YDVLKGLGVLQNV
+16 YDVLKGLGVLQDV
-29 EGKVCLSYVGY
+29 EGKVSLSYVGY

-134 MGHTRKRRANTFLDV
+134 MGHTRKRKANTFLDV

-162 FVMFILKNLHSGY
+162 FVMFIVKNLHSGY

-192 ESIGSTRRQDV
+192 ESGCGSRRQDV

-218 EELLVIYYSILQH
+218 EELLVIYYSVLQH
-231 MHDKYGFPVSIN
+231 MHDEYGFPVRIN
-243 VNFPLIRGDKFARY
+243 VNFPLIQGEKFKRY

-315 AIIDELIAGDQKL
+315 AIIDELIAGDQTL

-339 RVDHLYQYKEL
+339 RVDHLYQYQEL
-350 TNNDTDDNIYYIG
+350 TNNDKNDNIYYIG

-375 NESVYKQ
+375 KESIYKQ

-447 EAGQS
+447 EAGQR

-547 FHPFENR
+547 YHPFENR
-554 EGSDQQYYSLALR
+554 EGSDQQYFSLALR
-567 NPDKEYEY
+567 KPEKESNPEVSAKIS
-575 YKNVKHDAIRA
+575 N
-586 EEARRRIADENEQ
+586 ENEA
-599 VMFDLKQ
+599 VMFALRQ
-606 AFYVA
+606 AFYIA
-611 PCELGV
+611 KCPLGV
-617 DPRSLP
+617 DPKTLP
-623 EDVMPIVEP
+623 EDIMPKVEARP
-632 RSHDEIPKQFLTM
+632 HDEIPKEYLTM
-645 HYLENYA
+645 HHLEQYPDA
-652 DTTILIGIVN
+652 TFLIGGFNGVN
-662 GLDHL
+662 QLN
-667 HWIFSRKGGK
+667 WIFSRRGGK
-677 RDDAYNVRLGKEVHG
+677 RDDAYNVRIGKDVHG
-692 GVVKSRD
+692 GVIKSRENI
-699 YVRHAKFVIL
+699 RHAKFVIL
-709 YNVGENKV
+709 YEFEKEDKGV

-724 NTGELTSEQM
+724 NIGELTKQQM
-734 IKQDY
+734 IDTGY
-739 RNPHHD
+739 INPRHD
-745 KYFCYFFDEE
+745 AYLCYFFDEE
-755 ITLGDFDIQ
+755 ITLGEFDIKK
-764 GIIEADK
+764 IIEADRMK
-771 KKYEADPKHKE
+771 HEADSKQKKE
-782 KYAEGQPVYM
+782 YAEGQPVYM
-792 SGKELIKFRKKCI
+792 SGKELINYRK
-805 QI
+805 

>member
-1 MRILIEEYQYEYEDV
+1 MRILIEEYQYDYEDV
-16 YDVLKGLGVLQNV
+16 YDVLKGLGVLHDV
-29 EGKVCLSYVGY
+29 EGNVNLSYLCY
-40 YFNDD
+40 YYDAG
-45 PDVNDCVFILPKVL
+45 PDANDCVFILPKVL

-73 EPKDL
+73 EPRDL
-78 INAEDCKELTT
+78 INAEDCKDLTS

-119 GKRQSSIVFYKQAPM
+119 GKRQSSIVLYKQAPM
-134 MGHTRKRRANTFLDV
+134 MGHTRKRKANTFLDV

-162 FVMFILKNLHSGY
+162 FVMFIVKNLHSGY

-192 ESIGSTRRQDV
+192 ESIGGTRRQDV

-208 INKKRQINFD
+208 INKKRQVNFD

-257 INGYGKRRLKQIK
+257 IGGYGKRRLKQIK

-339 RVDHLYQYKEL
+339 RVDHIYQYQEL
-350 TNNDTDDNIYYIG
+350 TNNTTDDNIYYIG

-375 NESVYKQ
+375 KESIYKQ

-401 AEDRNGHVK
+401 EEEKNGHVK

-429 NQNVLQP
+429 NQNVLRP

-447 EAGQS
+447 EADKR

-479 NFLFVIALYGRNHQ
+479 NFLFVVALYGRNH
-493 SSKVAWRNKVRKMFR
+493 SASKALWRNKVRQMFR
-508 KEIQQMLKDNFEF
+508 KEIQQMLKENFEF

-526 HADVNADTYIKEN
+526 KSDVNPDVYIKEN
-539 FQTLLGKV
+539 FQSLLGKV
-547 FHPFENR
+547 YHPFDNR
-554 EGSDQQYYSLALR
+554 EGSDQQYFSLALR
-567 NPDKEYEY
+567 KPEKES
-575 YKNVKHDAIRA
+575 DATIRA
-586 EEARRRIADENEQ
+586 KVASENEA
-599 VMFDLKQ
+599 VMFELKN
-606 AFYVA
+606 AFYIA
-611 PCELGV
+611 KCPLGV
-617 DPRSLP
+617 DPRTLP
-623 EDVMPIVEP
+623 EDKMPIVEP
-632 RSHDEIPKQFLTM
+632 RPHDVIPKQFLTM
-645 HYLENYA
+645 HYLENYPKA
-652 DTTILIGIVN
+652 TFLIGIVN
-662 GLDHL
+662 GYEHL
-667 HWIFSRKGGK
+667 NWIFSRNGGK
-677 RDDAYNVRLGKEVHG
+677 RDDAYNVRLGKDVHG

-699 YVRHAKFVIL
+699 YVKHAKFVIL
-709 YNVGENKV
+709 YMDGEKKV

-724 NTGELTSEQM
+724 NTGELTHEQM
-734 IKQDY
+734 ISQGY
-739 RNPHHD
+739 LNPRHD
-745 KYFCYFFDEE
+745 RYFCYFFDEE
-755 ITLGDFDIQ
+755 ITLGEFDIET
-764 GIIEADK
+764 IIEA
-771 KKYEADPKHKE
+771 E
-782 KYAEGQPVYM
+782 KTRNAGYAKGMPIYVNGE
-792 SGKELIKFRKKCI
+792 ELIKFRK
-805 QI
+805 

>member
-1 MRILIEEYQYEYEDV
+1 MRILIEEYQYDYEDV
-16 YDVLKGLGVLQNV
+16 YDVLKGLGVLQDV
-29 EGKVCLSYVGY
+29 EGKVSLSYVGY
-40 YFNDD
+40 YYNDD

-73 EPKDL
+73 EPRDL
-78 INAEDCKELTT
+78 INAEDCKDLTS

-119 GKRQSSIVFYKQAPM
+119 GKRQSSIVLYKQAPM
-134 MGHTRKRRANTFLDV
+134 MGHTRKRKANTFLDV

-162 FVMFILKNLHSGY
+162 FVMFIVKNLHSGY

-192 ESIGSTRRQDV
+192 ESIGGTRRQDV

-208 INKKRQINFD
+208 INKKRQVNFD

-243 VNFPLIRGDKFARY
+243 VNFPLIRGDKFARH
-257 INGYGKRRLKQIK
+257 IGGYGKRRLKQIK

-339 RVDHLYQYKEL
+339 RVDHIYQYQEL
-350 TNNDTDDNIYYIG
+350 TNNTTDDNIYYIG

-375 NESVYKQ
+375 KESIYKQ

-401 AEDRNGHVK
+401 EEEKNGHVK

-429 NQNVLQP
+429 NQNVLRP

-447 EAGQS
+447 EADKR

-479 NFLFVIALYGRNHQ
+479 NFLFVVALYGRNH
-493 SSKVAWRNKVRKMFR
+493 SASKALWRNKVRQMFR
-508 KEIQQMLKDNFEF
+508 KEIQQMLKENFEF

-526 HADVNADTYIKEN
+526 KSDVNPDVYIKEN
-539 FQTLLGKV
+539 FQSLLGKV
-547 FHPFENR
+547 YHPFDNR
-554 EGSDQQYYSLALR
+554 EGSDQQYFSLALR
-567 NPDKEYEY
+567 KPEKES
-575 YKNVKHDAIRA
+575 DATIRA
-586 EEARRRIADENEQ
+586 KVASENEA
-599 VMFDLKQ
+599 VMFELKN
-606 AFYVA
+606 AFYIA
-611 PCELGV
+611 KCPLGV
-617 DPRSLP
+617 DPRTLP
-623 EDVMPIVEP
+623 EDKMPIVEP
-632 RSHDEIPKQFLTM
+632 RPHDVIPKQFLTM
-645 HYLENYA
+645 HYLENYPKA
-652 DTTILIGIVN
+652 TFLIGIVN
-662 GLDHL
+662 GYEHL
-667 HWIFSRKGGK
+667 NWIFSRNGGK
-677 RDDAYNVRLGKEVHG
+677 RDDAYNVRLGKDVHG

-699 YVRHAKFVIL
+699 YVKHAKFVIL
-709 YNVGENKV
+709 YMDGEKKV

-724 NTGELTSEQM
+724 NTGELTHEQM
-734 IKQDY
+734 ISQGY
-739 RNPHHD
+739 LNPRHD
-745 KYFCYFFDEE
+745 RYFCYFFDEE
-755 ITLGDFDIQ
+755 ITLGEFDIET
-764 GIIEADK
+764 IIEA
-771 KKYEADPKHKE
+771 E
-782 KYAEGQPVYM
+782 KTRNAGYAKGMPIYVNGE
-792 SGKELIKFRKKCI
+792 ELIKFRK
-805 QI
+805 